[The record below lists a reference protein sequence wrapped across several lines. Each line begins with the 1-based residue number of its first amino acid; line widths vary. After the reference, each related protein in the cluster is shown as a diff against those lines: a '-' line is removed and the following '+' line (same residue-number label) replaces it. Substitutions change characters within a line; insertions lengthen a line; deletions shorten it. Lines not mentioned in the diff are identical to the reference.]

1 MKEFKEIILGNANAA
16 QFLASMFFALL
27 TAFALLMFRASKRD
41 ISSPRTPEE
50 FSWKFLWSDNMRRNL
65 GTIILIFLSIRI
77 AQYWVKPEW
86 TVYGAIIIGL
96 ISDQLAM
103 LALKLKDKATQFLSK
118 KIDKVED
125 KVDALK
131 ETVDKIDEKTN

>member
-1 MKEFKEIILGNANAA
+1 MKEFQQIILGNASAA
-16 QFLASMFFALL
+16 QFMASMVFALL

-41 ISSPRTPEE
+41 IASERTPEH
-50 FSWKFLWSDNMRRNL
+50 FSWRFLWSDNFKRNI
-65 GTIILIFLSIRI
+65 GTIVLIFLSIRI
-77 AQYWVKPEW
+77 AQYWIKPEW

-125 KVDALK
+125 KVDALQ
-131 ETVDKIDEKTN
+131 ETVDKIDQKTD